1 MFSAI
6 MAKKGYK
13 QHSKSE
19 KIQVGC
25 MSGLIRML
33 DFRRSPKLISDG
45 RVKRDP
51 KGFGDVHGNISAD
64 NDKGNKVELIYAGR
78 ASIKTLMEEEMASS
92 THPLKQEQRNV
103 CGIYSEDID
112 LNLAASL
119 MEIYRNRTEGQ
130 ELRNLVESGRSSIS
144 TDKEN
149 NTDAPA
155 HLYQIPS
162 SIQRALEDVA
172 EAVIRHQSANKKCIS
187 SSGEA
192 RSKEFVDALQLLS
205 SNKELFLM
213 LMQDPSSR
221 LLECLQNLYMSLG
234 STKLECEECA
244 EETEWQGM
252 THSLE
257 QPLTSPSKVERR
269 QNSFLKE
276 DKLVMRKPSKL
287 NDSSRGLS
295 RIVILKPSPARS
307 YTSLISSSATSSPL
321 SNHTDLQVQEGSDK
335 PDRHFSLRELKRRLR
350 FAVIDNRKDHQLNS
364 MSTTSHKAEADS
376 SKQFLVT
383 SMSESVAST
392 DSSDSKGAAEPSIVD
407 KKTVPEDS
415 GNRTRNDVTH
425 GAGSFSYEKAKMYII
440 ERLNDQ
446 GEENFQTV
454 QKSESFER
462 LISLP
467 ENGTFFPSHCP
478 REEKIIVAH
487 KATNLINLHMI
498 EQEDGSASPDSTKVY
513 QETESANTSDL
524 GTETLVELNLDHD
537 YHPPN
542 EGSISQ
548 ELISEGVKIIQDTME
563 NSPVC
568 DEDETSRKRVEEKSP
583 DECSSEESQS
593 MNVLS
598 EPEVALHS
606 PDGVNE
612 QGNHSTSIVELVKP
626 SVLTFPY
633 SPENANGKE
642 EKLSPQSVL
651 DPVVGAATSP
661 GHGTQKRDEL
671 SMPTSRVLFEEHDT
685 PSASPTS
692 CNGPQVAVLDDKD
705 ARVSF
710 IKAVL
715 EASELLSEENSHR
728 WYTEEPLLDVSVLA
742 EVGNVYC
749 LTDDAVLLFDCIEEV
764 LLKIRDKFFGTNP
777 WVAFLKHNV
786 RPAPV
791 GTHLIQEVAKGINS
805 LVSNGCPN
813 TLEQVMMK
821 DLDSGSWLDLHGD
834 TQSVVVELWDGLF
847 DDLLEEMVF
856 DLWL

>member
-6 MAKKGYK
+6 MAKRSYK
-13 QHSKSE
+13 QHPKSE

-45 RVKRDP
+45 RVKRNP
-51 KGFGDVHGNISAD
+51 KGFGDVHGNKSAD
-64 NDKGNKVELIYAGR
+64 NEKDNKVELIYAGR
-78 ASIKTLMEEEMASS
+78 ASIKTLMEEEMANS
-92 THPLKQEQRNV
+92 TQPLKQEQRNV
-103 CGIYSEDID
+103 RGICSEDID

-119 MEIYRNRTEGQ
+119 MEIYRNRTEDQ
-130 ELRNLVESGRSSIS
+130 EFRNLVESGRSSIS
-144 TDKEN
+144 TDKAN
-149 NTDAPA
+149 NTDPPA

-172 EAVIRHQSANKKCIS
+172 EAVIRHQSANKKYTS

-234 STKLECEECA
+234 STKLECEEYDK
-244 EETEWQGM
+244 ETEWQGM

-269 QNSFLKE
+269 QNSFFKE

-307 YTSLISSSATSSPL
+307 HTSLISSSATSSPL
-321 SNHTDLQVQEGSDK
+321 SNHIDLQFQEASDK

-350 FAVIDNRKDHQLNS
+350 FAVSDNRKDHQLNS
-364 MSTTSHKAEADS
+364 MTSTSHKAEADS
-376 SKQFLVT
+376 SKQFPAT

-392 DSSDSKGAAEPSIVD
+392 DSSDSKGVEEPSIVD

-415 GNRTRNDVTH
+415 GYRTRNDVTH
-425 GAGSFSYEKAKMYII
+425 GVGSFSYEKAKMYII

-446 GEENFQTV
+446 GEESFQIV

-467 ENGTFFPSHCP
+467 ENGTFAPIHCP
-478 REEKIIVAH
+478 QEEKIVIAH
-487 KATNLINLHMI
+487 KAANLTNLHMI
-498 EQEDGSASPDSTKVY
+498 EQGDGSASPDSTKLY
-513 QETESANTSDL
+513 QETESANTRDS
-524 GTETLVELNLDHD
+524 TETLVEVKTDHGN
-537 YHPPN
+537 HPPN
-542 EGSISQ
+542 EGAISQ
-548 ELISEGVKIIQDTME
+548 ELISEGVKIVQDTIE
-563 NSPVC
+563 NSPLC
-568 DEDETSRKRVEEKSP
+568 DEAETSRERVEEKSP
-583 DECSSEESQS
+583 DKCSSEESQS

-606 PDGVNE
+606 PD
-612 QGNHSTSIVELVKP
+612 
-626 SVLTFPY
+626 
-633 SPENANGKE
+633 ENANDKE

-661 GHGTQKRDEL
+661 GHRTHKRDEL
-671 SMPTSRVLFEEHDT
+671 SMPTSRVLFKELDT
-685 PSASPTS
+685 PLASPTS
-692 CNGPQVAVLDDKD
+692 CNGAQVAVLDDKD

-715 EASELLSEENSHR
+715 EASELLSEENSYR
-728 WYTEEPLLDVSVLA
+728 WYTKEPLLDVSVLA
-742 EVGNVYC
+742 EVGNLYC

-764 LLKIRDKFFGTNP
+764 LLKIRDKFFGTDP

-805 LVSNGCPN
+805 LVSNECSN

-834 TQSVVVELWDGLF
+834 TQSVVVEMWDGLF